1 MFSRTALHWAAK
13 RNHAPII
20 EILLQH
26 GADKAIKTADGKLAE
41 DLCCSQETAKLLG
54 KGELNRV
61 LQFIAICV
69 KDFFVVCMVRIMR
82 LTFLYAS
89 LKECVLPVLPEAR
102 TYKGRRGLT

>member
-26 GADKAIKTADGKLAE
+26 GADKAIKTTDGKLAE
-41 DLCCSQETAKLLG
+41 DLCSSQETAKLLG
-54 KGELNRV
+54 KGELSRV

-69 KDFFVVCMVRIMR
+69 KDFFVVCMVRMMR

-102 TYKGRRGLT
+102 THKGGG